1 MESKYDFGNTFK
13 YQNSDL
19 IPSKTQRKEGRRG
32 VTGDGFDLFPKRSVK
47 RTIYLR
53 KANPAAT
60 PPWSLLQNSSEI
72 DVDNTRYHLGRSDNI
87 SP

>member
-1 MESKYDFGNTFK
+1 MIRQHLQISEFGLDTIEDREK
-13 YQNSDL
+13 
-19 IPSKTQRKEGRRG
+19 RG
-32 VTGDGFDLFPKRSVK
+32 KKGDDGFDLFPKRSLK

-72 DVDNTRYHLGRSDNI
+72 DVDNTRYHSGRSDNDI
-87 SP
+87 NHDDC